1 MAAQHVPRDLVRPSS
16 GFQQLAQ
23 KKTKK
28 QDVELNKAV
37 CERTRKLGI
46 FNSTSN

>member
-23 KKTKK
+23 KKTTK
-28 QDVELNKAV
+28 QDKQCVNAPENKAFSIALQ
-37 CERTRKLGI
+37 TN
-46 FNSTSN
+46 F